1 MIIKEVY
8 YNMNKKDIAIE
19 SIEIA
24 GKTVLSAIP
33 IGGTLITSVWDSVKS
48 HSAQKRLDEWKEAI
62 EVRLQNVEHSLDE
75 IGDNE
80 IFTSTLIKATEV
92 AIRTADLDK
101 RTYLANAVYNSI
113 NVSAEESVIMIYLNM
128 LEEYTAW
135 HLKILHYFQ
144 NPTSMIKA
152 ELNYCTGSAMQP
164 LLSTFPEM
172 ADKKNLV
179 KKIIDDM
186 QADGLLVKGS
196 YIGTTMT
203 AQGMVAKRTTEFGD
217 EFLKFIL

>member
-1 MIIKEVY
+1 
-8 YNMNKKDIAIE
+8 
-19 SIEIA
+19 
-24 GKTVLSAIP
+24 
-33 IGGTLITSVWDSVKS
+33 
-48 HSAQKRLDEWKEAI
+48 
-62 EVRLQNVEHSLDE
+62 
-75 IGDNE
+75 
-80 IFTSTLIKATEV
+80 
-92 AIRTADLDK
+92 
-101 RTYLANAVYNSI
+101 
-113 NVSAEESVIMIYLNM
+113 
-128 LEEYTAW
+128 
-135 HLKILHYFQ
+135 
-144 NPTSMIKA
+144 
-152 ELNYCTGSAMQP
+152 MQP